1 MSTNWRP
8 ACSLAALEARAGLM
22 SDLRSF
28 FAERKVLEVQTSIL
42 AAHTV
47 TEVAIESMAVGNLGY
62 LQTSPEYQ
70 MKRLLAA
77 GAPSIYQITP
87 VFRAGEAGRLHNPEF
102 TLLEWYRLGFDD
114 RDLMAEVA
122 ALVARVLGPGR
133 TEFLAYGDL
142 VGDLNRPRDDLDLAI
157 SEAIDALGRG
167 RFFITRYPAD
177 QAALARLHADDPGVA
192 ARFELV
198 IDGVEVA
205 NGYWELTD
213 PEEQRRRFAMDV
225 EQRRQRGLVEPAWD
239 ERLLASLDAGLPDCA
254 GVALGVD
261 RLLMLKLG
269 AGSLAEVMP
278 FPIDRA

>member
-1 MSTNWRP
+1 LKIDWRP
-8 ACSLAALEARAGLM
+8 ACSLAALEARARLM
-22 SDLRSF
+22 AELRAF
-28 FAERKVLEVQTSIL
+28 FAERDVLEVQTSIL

-47 TEVAIESMAVGNLGY
+47 TEVAIESMAVGALGY

-77 GAPSIYQITP
+77 GARSIYQITP

-114 RDLMAEVA
+114 RALMAEVA
-122 ALVARVLGPGR
+122 ALVERVLGPGR
-133 TEFLAYGDL
+133 TEILAYGDL
-142 VGDLNRPRDDLDLAI
+142 VGDLDRPRDDLDLAI
-157 SEAIDALGRG
+157 SEAIDALGKG
-167 RFFITRYPAD
+167 RFFITRYPAE
-177 QAALARLHADDPGVA
+177 QAALARLHADDPSVA

-213 PEEQRRRFAMDV
+213 AEEQRRRFAADV
-225 EQRRQRGLVEPAWD
+225 EQRRRRGLVEPAPD

-261 RLLMLKLG
+261 RLLMLQQG